1 MESQLIGPAAALA
14 TGFSDQ
20 FSAYNPYLT
29 KLLVPHGASVFMI
42 CSGLIEPRPCGSARE
57 DQKELPRKRERRLV
71 GRYDR

>member
-42 CSGLIEPRPCGSARE
+42 VVAALLNLDHVEARG
-57 DQKELPRKRERRLV
+57 KTRKSYLER
-71 GRYDR
+71 GRGA